1 MRRTPGLAL
10 LTLAA
15 LASAACKREE
25 PPAAQAPHAA
35 SPGGPDAGSESVPA
49 QKRPLPPG
57 TAARPDTPGVAG
69 PGLAVPT
76 DAGIPAADGG
86 TIATDGGS
94 AASGSTNAT
103 SAGSVSA
110 TAADAGTA
118 SGAASGSTG
127 TWTAGVVEKARSKAQ
142 AGSVQLAAVRAA
154 KQPGYDRVVFELS
167 GDALPGYHLEYVDR
181 PIVRCGSG
189 EPTQVAGQAWLQ
201 VRLTGAQAHTDAGK
215 PTVGPRERKESLGVL
230 RELEQTCDFEG
241 EVTWVLGLQHPNRF
255 RVLELKAPTRLVV
268 DVQQ

>member
-15 LASAACKREE
+15 LAAAACKREE
-25 PPAAQAPHAA
+25 PASAQGPHAA
-35 SPGGPDAGSESVPA
+35 TPGGPDAGSESVPA
-49 QKRPLPPG
+49 QQRPLPPG
-57 TAARPDTPGVAG
+57 TAARPDTPGVTG

-94 AASGSTNAT
+94 ASTTASDAGAAST
-103 SAGSVSA
+103 SAG
-110 TAADAGTA
+110 
-118 SGAASGSTG
+118 TG
-127 TWTAGVVEKARSKAQ
+127 TWTAGVVEKARAKTQ

-154 KQPGYDRVVFELS
+154 KQPGYDRVVFELA
-167 GDALPGYHLEYVDR
+167 GDVLPGYHLEYVDR
-181 PIVRCGSG
+181 PIIRCGSG
-189 EPTQVAGQAWLQ
+189 EPTQVAGQGWLQ